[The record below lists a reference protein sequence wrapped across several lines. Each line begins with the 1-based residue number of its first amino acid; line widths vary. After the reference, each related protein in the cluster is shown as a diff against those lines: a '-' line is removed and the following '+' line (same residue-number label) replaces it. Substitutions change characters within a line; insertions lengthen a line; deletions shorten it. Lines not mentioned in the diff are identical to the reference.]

1 MLVVARYV
9 KWRVDRRV
17 VALETAS
24 SPLRA
29 LATEGEKKKETF
41 IATTIHYYNLHVITG
56 RRVITPLYVD
66 YKIRVQ
72 RLNNCP

>member
-29 LATEGEKKKETF
+29 LATEGKKKKETF